1 MWHFRGNA
9 NDNIGQTKE
18 IPTMKK
24 ELLEGLTEEQIAEIK
39 ECKNHKELLEFA
51 KEKGIELNEEQLS
64 AVSGG
69 CGTYTVRCPKCG
81 SNIIVEDCVGKKDYY
96 CNSCGHEFN
105 DNLWEDI
112 KNFVN

>member
-39 ECKNHKELLEFA
+39 E
-51 KEKGIELNEEQLS
+51 
-64 AVSGG
+64 
-69 CGTYTVRCPKCG
+69 PKCG